1 MINFSLNISKYIG
14 LLHLSGMIIE
24 SIYGFIFVKHV
35 MFDKLYMISFTF
47 IPFSWIV
54 CNDECIISYLIK
66 KNENPRY
73 RLGDEP
79 ENVEDI
85 SNFFT
90 NKPQYILFNNINYFL
105 RLFSVIIVNHRTTK
119 ISYDILIPTVIF
131 YSFYIYDI
139 SYKLNY
145 RKKMHPYFQIIFCL
159 YLLNIFC
166 KIVMAT

>member
-1 MINFSLNISKYIG
+1 MINFSFNISKYIG

-24 SIYGFIFVKHV
+24 STYGFIFVKHITY
-35 MFDKLYMISFTF
+35 DKLYIITLTF
-47 IPFSWIV
+47 IPFSWII

-66 KNENPRY
+66 KNENPKY

-105 RLFSVIIVNHRTTK
+105 RLFSLIIVNHRTTQ
-119 ISYDILIPTVIF
+119 ISYLTLIPTVTL

-139 SYKLNY
+139 TYKLNI
-145 RKKMHPYFQIIFCL
+145 RKKMHPYFQIILCL
-159 YLLNIFC
+159 YLLSIFC
-166 KIVMAT
+166 KIVMSS